1 MTICINPNVSCCIG
15 ISRYITSSS
24 INFELIACGSK
35 ASFDIGISIDNR
47 LPLDYHRAV
56 NFCITG
62 FIYGESIGSVV
73 VFADR
78 KTFVNS
84 HFASLTID
92 NKLATSCFHTASAVV
107 NSEGFIASFVLKH
120 KSAVACYSELAVYSV
135 NTAVAVKVRMV
146 FYSSIVA
153 VVSRRMGNVLCLLF
167 QIIYITLNSRQLTFC
182 CGTIF
187 VYRCSIVP
195 SRIRKTCNF
204 I

>member
-1 MTICINPNVSCCIG
+1 M
-15 ISRYITSSS
+15 
-24 INFELIACGSK
+24 
-35 ASFDIGISIDNR
+35 
-47 LPLDYHRAV
+47 DYHRAV

-84 HFASLTID
+84 HFASLTFYSEFSMSSLYSARAV
-92 NKLATSCFHTASAVV
+92 NLESAVINV
-107 NSEGFIASFVLKH
+107 DATFFIDAEFTVCSIHSAITIEVCFFYRRIV
-120 KSAVACYSELAVYSV
+120 SAV
-135 NTAVAVKVRMV
+135 
-146 FYSSIVA
+146 SIFL
-153 VVSRRMGNVLCLLF
+153 MGNVLCLSF
-167 QIIYITLNSRQLTFC
+167 QIIYIALYSRQLTFC